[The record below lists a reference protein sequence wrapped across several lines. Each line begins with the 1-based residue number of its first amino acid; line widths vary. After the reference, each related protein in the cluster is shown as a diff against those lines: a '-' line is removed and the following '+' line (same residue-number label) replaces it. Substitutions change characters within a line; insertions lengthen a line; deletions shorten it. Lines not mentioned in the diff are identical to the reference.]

1 MHVKLFLSTSEYS
14 RRIILLLLVSE
25 YWVKNRSRNGRN
37 VVYADILNIDA
48 LHSQPYKRAQTSRG
62 AGAKRC
68 YEGTIIDQ
76 GWGVGVVGLWVW
88 SPLASGGRFGKNLTF
103 FYIYIYIRINDFIM
117 ILCLF
122 CKLFEPNITLQPN

>member
-1 MHVKLFLSTSEYS
+1 MPS
-14 RRIILLLLVSE
+14 IVSHI
-25 YWVKNRSRNGRN
+25 N
-37 VVYADILNIDA
+37 VTV
-48 LHSQPYKRAQTSRG
+48 QWRAQTSRG

-68 YEGTIIDQ
+68 YEGTIVDQ

-103 FYIYIYIRINDFIM
+103 FIYIYIRINDFIM

-122 CKLFEPNITLQPN
+122 CKLFEHYSQTNFPIIKTKPYKVNKI